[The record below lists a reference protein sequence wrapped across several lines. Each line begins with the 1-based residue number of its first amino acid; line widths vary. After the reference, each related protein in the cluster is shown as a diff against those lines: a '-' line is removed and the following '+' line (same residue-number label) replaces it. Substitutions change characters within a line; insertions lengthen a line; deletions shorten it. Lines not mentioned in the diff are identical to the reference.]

1 MNGNEGSD
9 KTLLKR
15 KRLIRK
21 TVIYNGQQIVALY
34 DPGANASYISYKI
47 AKRLKLETENL
58 ETPYQLIIGE
68 DKTFVY
74 NNEWITK
81 RIKAYDL

>member
-1 MNGNEGSD
+1 MNENEEFD

-21 TVIYNGQQIVALY
+21 TIIYNEQQIVALY
-34 DPGANASYISYKI
+34 DLEANASYISYKT

-58 ETPYQLIIGE
+58 
-68 DKTFVY
+68 KTLY
-74 NNEWITK
+74 
-81 RIKAYDL
+81 

>member
-1 MNGNEGSD
+1 MRKTVKTYYRYLNMNENEEFD

-21 TVIYNGQQIVALY
+21 TIIYNEQQIVALY
-34 DPGANASYISYKI
+34 DPEANASYISYKT

-58 ETPYQLIIGE
+58 
-68 DKTFVY
+68 KTLY
-74 NNEWITK
+74 
-81 RIKAYDL
+81 

>member
-1 MNGNEGSD
+1 MNENEESD

-34 DPGANASYISYKI
+34 DPEANASYILYKI
-47 AKRLKLETENL
+47 AKRLKLEIENL
-58 ETPYQLIIGE
+58 KISY
-68 DKTFVY
+68 
-74 NNEWITK
+74 
-81 RIKAYDL
+81 